1 MLGISSVQG
10 QFLGCG
16 DAFGS
21 GGRFNTCFHV
31 TFSSGQF
38 LIDCGASSMIAMRR
52 FGVDPNGIGT
62 VFLSHLHGDHFGGL
76 PFFLLDAQFYSK
88 RNVPLTIAGPP
99 GTEDRLRDA
108 MEIFFPGSSSV
119 DRKFETE
126 YVEMTAGHR
135 LEVGEVGVLPFDV
148 AHDCGAPRYALRFEV
163 EGRVIAYTGDSEWT
177 GSLVAAGREADL
189 LIAEALY
196 FDRQIRG
203 HLDYESLRSNL
214 DRIAPKRLILTH
226 LGPDMLARTAEV
238 DCEIAE
244 DGMIVELE
252 AV

>member
-1 MLGISSVQG
+1 MQVQ
-10 QFLGCG
+10 FVGCG

-31 TFSSGQF
+31 ASSSGRF

-52 FGVDPNGIGT
+52 FGVDPNAIST

-88 RNVPLTIAGPP
+88 RDEPLTIAGPP

-108 MEIFFPGSSSV
+108 MEIFFPGSNSV
-119 DRKFETE
+119 DRRFSTE
-126 YVEMTAGHR
+126 FVEMAAGHR
-135 LEVGEVGVLPFDV
+135 LEIGGVGVLPFDV
-148 AHDCGAPRYALRFEV
+148 AHDCGARPYALRFEV
-163 EGRVIAYTGDSEWT
+163 DGRVLAYTGDSEWT
-177 GSLVAAGREADL
+177 ESLIEAGREADL
-189 LIAEALY
+189 LIAEALF
-196 FDRQIRG
+196 FDKKIRW
-203 HLDYESLRSNL
+203 HLDYQSLRSNL

-226 LGPDMLARTAEV
+226 LGPDMLARAGEV

-244 DGMIVELE
+244 DGMIIELD
-252 AV
+252 AA